1 MPQAFAAVNAAVLSR
16 SRVGAL
22 PARGG
27 AASCRRRGVSAE
39 VKRFVYV
46 LQSVSQPDRQF
57 VESTANVPARV
68 ASHNAGHSPLTA
80 SCRPWRLVT
89 VVQFGTETSAL
100 RFEKFLKTGAGRA
113 LARQFFVRQQ
123 TP

>member
-1 MPQAFAAVNAAVLSR
+1 MR
-16 SRVGAL
+16 SRAGAH

-27 AASCRRRGVSAE
+27 AAFCRSRGVSTD

-89 VVQFGTETSAL
+89 VVQFGTETSAV